1 MNVFRA
7 ILWKDLLTEWRRRER
22 VLSMLV
28 FTLLLVVIF
37 HFALPGGAGPANRA
51 AAPGL
56 LWAAILFAS
65 ILGLGRSLAAELEN
79 DALSGLALAPGDRG
93 FVLLGKAAATWLI
106 LLVVEVVLAGLFLV
120 LFEIP
125 IGSRAGALLA
135 VLGLGTAGIASM
147 GTLLASLSSRSR
159 FGEVLLPLL
168 LFPLL
173 VPILI
178 AAAEA
183 TAALL
188 AGRPPSAGSLR
199 LLGVIDTVY
208 LVVSFVSFEYALE
221 D

>member
-7 ILWKDLLTEWRRRER
+7 ILWKDLLTEWRQRER
-22 VLSMLV
+22 IVSMLV

-56 LWAAILFAS
+56 LWAATLFAS

-79 DALSGLALAPGDRG
+79 DALSGLALVPGDRG
-93 FVLLGKAAATWLI
+93 FVLLGKATATWLI
-106 LLVVEVVLAGLFLV
+106 LLVVEIVLAGLFLL
-120 LFEIP
+120 LFEFR
-125 IGSRAGALLA
+125 IGPGAGALLG
-135 VLGLGTAGIASM
+135 VLALGTAGIASM

-183 TAALL
+183 TASILGGGA
-188 AGRPPSAGSLR
+188 ASPASLR
-199 LLGVIDTVY
+199 LLFVIDAVY
-208 LVVSFVSFEYALE
+208 LIVSFVSFEYALE
-221 D
+221 E